1 MTSNPHTDHITLGG
15 LGRDDTNGLYLECM
29 VQGGRRRYK
38 VLVPLANIAKPTA
51 RNVNDLRIVSNPA
64 RAELQCRAQAFVACR
79 ETTFRVVTKPGWHGT
94 NYCFPD
100 GRWIADNRRPPF
112 TCLPA
117 DHAKFADK
125 FTDDGNIDDWR
136 EIDRL
141 AVGNSLMILSIGLA
155 FAGPVVDMLGL
166 EAPAVQLV
174 DARTGVG
181 KTALAVA
188 AGSVWGGR
196 EIGSF
201 VENWNQTQGHFELV
215 ARSHHASLV
224 VLDDLRTFPF
234 KSCGM
239 AGLDEVLMRFA
250 NGVGR
255 GRLTDVGAQQGWL
268 APLLSTSNTTLD
280 QMAARHGYAIDD
292 ALRMRL
298 IDVPLFLGAQG
309 AYENLHGFESHGAFS
324 ARLYELA
331 DRARGAASIYFI
343 DRFQQLRRRNDAE
356 VRCFLKAA
364 RERYKR
370 VARSR
375 PSAGERDLTRMI
387 ERFATIYASATL
399 AARVR
404 VLTWSPRDIMEAL
417 LTCAEAHVALGVTE
431 AAASWCPMAPV
442 KPLDLLRNYVR
453 DDRHRF
459 VDIRPGRG
467 ALDERHDHTRCPGY
481 ISEHDGTG
489 EYFFSDA
496 MWRQILG
503 GDANA
508 AKAKSD
514 LRQSDMLN
522 DTAGRPS
529 TRRVIDVGENKLRV
543 QGIAVKAD
551 FFGESAAGLQPES

>member
-1 MTSNPHTDHITLGG
+1 MNHPYTDHIELKA
-15 LGRDDTNGLYLECM
+15 LGRDDTDELYLGCM
-29 VQGGRRRYK
+29 LKGSRRRDRI
-38 VLVPLANIAKPTA
+38 VVPLSSIAKSTTT
-51 RNVNDLRIVSNPA
+51 NVNDLRIVSRPA
-64 RAELQCRAQAFVACR
+64 LAELQGRAQAFVACL
-79 ETTFRVVTKPGWHGT
+79 EPTFRVVTKPGWHKT
-94 NYCFPD
+94 SFCFPD
-100 GRWIADNRRPPF
+100 GDWILDDRRSPF

-125 FTDDGNIDDWR
+125 FAGDGSLEAWR

-141 AVGNSLMILSIGLA
+141 AVGNPLMILSIGLA

-196 EIGSF
+196 EVGSF
-201 VENWNQTQGHFELV
+201 AESWNQTQGHFELV

-255 GRLTDVGAQQGWL
+255 GRLTDVGAQQGWSV
-268 APLLSTSNTTLD
+268 PLLSTSNTTLD

-292 ALRMRL
+292 AMRMRL
-298 IDVPLFLGAQG
+298 IDVPLTVGAHG
-309 AYENLHGFESHGAFS
+309 AYENLHGLESHGAFS

-331 DRARGAASIYFI
+331 GRARGAAAICFI
-343 DRFQQLRRRNDAE
+343 DRFQRLRRRNDNE

-375 PSAGERDLTRMI
+375 HSAGERDLTRLI
-387 ERFATIYASATL
+387 ERFATIYASAVL
-399 AARVR
+399 AARLR

-417 LTCAEAHVALGVTE
+417 LACAEAHLALGVPE
-431 AAASWCPMAPV
+431 AAASWFPTAPV

-453 DDRHRF
+453 DDLYRF
-459 VDIRPGRG
+459 VDIRPGSE
-467 ALDERHDHTRCPGY
+467 ALDEHHDHSRCPGY

-496 MWRQILG
+496 MWRQIIG

-508 AKAKSD
+508 ARAKTE
-514 LRQSDMLN
+514 LRRSGMLN

-529 TRRVIDVGENKLRV
+529 TRRVITVGGKRLRV

-551 FFGESAAGLQPES
+551 FFVEAADGLSPGR